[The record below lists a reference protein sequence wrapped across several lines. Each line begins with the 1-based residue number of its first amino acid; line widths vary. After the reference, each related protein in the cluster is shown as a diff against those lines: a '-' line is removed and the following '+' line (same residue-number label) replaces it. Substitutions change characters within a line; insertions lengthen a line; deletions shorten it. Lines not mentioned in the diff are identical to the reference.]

1 MYITLTV
8 EWFLD
13 SSYLY
18 ACRVGDNCLFSG
30 LSNFADVKVGAADFN
45 AFFGS

>member
-1 MYITLTV
+1 MYTTVTV

-18 ACRVGDNCLFSG
+18 AGCVGDNCLFSG

-45 AFFGS
+45 AFFES

>member
-1 MYITLTV
+1 MYITVTV

-18 ACRVGDNCLFSG
+18 TWRLGDNRLLSG
-30 LSNFADVKVGAADFN
+30 LSNFADVKVGAAGFN
-45 AFFGS
+45 AFFES